1 MATAI
6 SVPIQNPVA
15 AVNQAILGDSE
26 GFQKLYE
33 TYKTYVYSLCLR
45 MTHNPAL
52 SEDLTQ
58 DVFFQVWKKIS
69 SFKGNSQFRTWLHRV
84 AVNAVLMHI
93 RQRNRRI
100 HTISMEESFLP
111 EADSEPST
119 TISLD
124 MEDRISLQTVI
135 RRLPPE
141 PREVLTLHEIE
152 GYCHRDISNL
162 MGISSRVSKS
172 QLQRARLRLSTAFGA
187 PKPAAAPALKSKRV
201 PRDSRT
207 LAKAG

>member
-6 SVPIQNPVA
+6 SVPLQNPAA

-26 GFQKLYE
+26 GFKKLYE

-58 DVFFQVWKKIS
+58 DVFFQVWRKIA

-84 AVNAVLMHI
+84 AVNAVLMHF
-93 RQRNRRI
+93 RHRNRRI
-100 HTISMEESFLP
+100 STISMEESFLP
-111 EADSEPST
+111 EAEAEPSA
-119 TISLD
+119 ISLAP
-124 MEDRISLQTVI
+124 EDRISLQTII
-135 RRLPPE
+135 RRLPPQ
-141 PREVLTLHEIE
+141 PRQVLMLHEIE
-152 GYCHRDISNL
+152 GYCHRDISHL
-162 MGISSRVSKS
+162 MGITSRVSKS
-172 QLQRARLRLSTAFGA
+172 QLHQARLRLSAALGA
-187 PKPAAAPALKSKRV
+187 EKLNVVPGKR
-201 PRDSRT
+201 RHAHGGLRG